1 MIPAA
6 IIGGAGVLVIVGA
19 MFALAW
25 AMRDAEHR
33 AADAR
38 VNDAT
43 KAGELAIKNKTIADL
58 EERADRA
65 ERHADALDKELD
77 QVAQDGDAASARERV
92 LARWKRKAG
101 TDPVPTP
108 DGDPGAMLAGS
119 GGERSAGSPVDRDG
133 LERPG
138 D

>member
-6 IIGGAGVLVIVGA
+6 IIGGLGGLVVVGA
-19 MFALAW
+19 LFALAW

-43 KAGELAIKNKTIADL
+43 KAGQIAIKDKTIADL

-92 LARWKRKAG
+92 LARYRRKAG
-101 TDPVPTP
+101 ADPVPTA
-108 DGDPGAMLAGS
+108 DGDPGAVLAGS
-119 GGERSAGSPVDRDG
+119 GGAGAAGSRVGGDG

>member
-1 MIPAA
+1 VIPA
-6 IIGGAGVLVIVGA
+6 IVGGGVALFVIVGA

-43 KAGELAIKNKTIADL
+43 KAGQIAIKDKTIADL
-58 EERADRA
+58 EQRAERA

-77 QVAQDGDAASARERV
+77 QVAQDGDAASARDRV
-92 LARWKRKAG
+92 LARWARQARTNPDAPAG
-101 TDPVPTP
+101 
-108 DGDPGAMLAGS
+108 GDQSAVLGDGS
-119 GGERSAGSPVDRDG
+119 GERGAVERVDRDG

-138 D
+138 G